1 MGWAKESLKFDLNLS
16 WLVAK
21 LVTLLTILGNSV
33 DIDLAKQSGWLVLDL
48 SYLTVIVFLKDY
60 F

>member
-1 MGWAKESLKFDLNLS
+1 MCWAKESLKFDLIS

-21 LVTLLTILGNSV
+21 LVNLLTISGNSV
-33 DIDLAKQSGWLVLDL
+33 DIDLAKQTGWLVLDL
-48 SYLTVIVFLKDY
+48 SYLTVIVFLKGY